1 METKNSVPS
10 YEKCF
15 VSFVSHNVISF
26 TRETARG
33 RPRGGRGD
41 SASSRRG
48 TPLFVRRDDDDDERW
63 WWSCLT
69 FFVFDPPKERERER
83 ERERN
88 SIMTGTQ
95 QSKEEEEE
103 DVKEKEEE
111 EEETCGFCAYMK
123 GGSCKRQFVEWE
135 KCVDDAKSKNEDF
148 VQKCFEQTAALRE
161 CMLKDPEYYGE
172 MDAEEEEEKEK
183 DEEKPDEKKKKKT
196 EE

>member
-1 METKNSVPS
+1 
-10 YEKCF
+10 
-15 VSFVSHNVISF
+15 
-26 TRETARG
+26 
-33 RPRGGRGD
+33 
-41 SASSRRG
+41 
-48 TPLFVRRDDDDDERW
+48 
-63 WWSCLT
+63 
-69 FFVFDPPKERERER
+69 
-83 ERERN
+83 
-88 SIMTGTQ
+88 MTGTQ
-95 QSKEEEEE
+95 QSKEEE
-103 DVKEKEEE
+103 VKEEEEE

-183 DEEKPDEKKKKKT
+183 DEEKPDEKKKKKKEKT

>member
-1 METKNSVPS
+1 M
-10 YEKCF
+10 
-15 VSFVSHNVISF
+15 
-26 TRETARG
+26 
-33 RPRGGRGD
+33 GD
-41 SASSRRG
+41 N
-48 TPLFVRRDDDDDERW
+48 DERW
-63 WWSCLT
+63 WSRLT
-69 FFVFDPPKERERER
+69 FFRHHIRER

-88 SIMTGTQ
+88 SIIMTGTQ
-95 QSKEEEEE
+95 QSKEEE
-103 DVKEKEEE
+103 VKEEEE

-183 DEEKPDEKKKKKT
+183 DEEKPDEKKKKKKKKKT
-196 EE
+196 DE

>member
-1 METKNSVPS
+1 MGKCGETLIPLKVL
-10 YEKCF
+10 C
-15 VSFVSHNVISF
+15 VSLSRVVISF
-26 TRETARG
+26 TRENARG
-33 RPRGGRGD
+33 RAREGRGRR
-41 SASSRRG
+41 ASRRG
-48 TPLFVRRDDDDDERW
+48 TPFVRRDDDDERW

-69 FFVFDPPKERERER
+69 FFVFDAKRERER

-103 DVKEKEEE
+103 DVKEKEE

-183 DEEKPDEKKKKKT
+183 DEEKPDEKKKKKKT

>member
-1 METKNSVPS
+1 MVVFALGIVHAFLPLDELP
-10 YEKCF
+10 
-15 VSFVSHNVISF
+15 F
-26 TRETARG
+26 TRPALHVRAKATRLLLLLLLLFHVFFFFFFDFFLFDTKRG
-33 RPRGGRGD
+33 
-41 SASSRRG
+41 
-48 TPLFVRRDDDDDERW
+48 
-63 WWSCLT
+63 
-69 FFVFDPPKERERER
+69 
-83 ERERN
+83 RERN
-88 SIMTGTQ
+88 SMTGTQ
-95 QSKEEEEE
+95 QSKEEE

-183 DEEKPDEKKKKKT
+183 DEEKPDEKKKKKKT

>member
-1 METKNSVPS
+1 
-10 YEKCF
+10 
-15 VSFVSHNVISF
+15 
-26 TRETARG
+26 
-33 RPRGGRGD
+33 
-41 SASSRRG
+41 
-48 TPLFVRRDDDDDERW
+48 
-63 WWSCLT
+63 
-69 FFVFDPPKERERER
+69 
-83 ERERN
+83 
-88 SIMTGTQ
+88 MTGTQ
-95 QSKEEEEE
+95 QSKEEE
-103 DVKEKEEE
+103 VKEEE

-183 DEEKPDEKKKKKT
+183 DEEKPDEKKKKKKEKT

>member
-1 METKNSVPS
+1 M
-10 YEKCF
+10 F
-15 VSFVSHNVISF
+15 DFF
-26 TRETARG
+26 
-33 RPRGGRGD
+33 
-41 SASSRRG
+41 
-48 TPLFVRRDDDDDERW
+48 LFDA
-63 WWSCLT
+63 
-69 FFVFDPPKERERER
+69 KRER

-88 SIMTGTQ
+88 SMTGTQ
-95 QSKEEEEE
+95 QSKEED
-103 DVKEKEEE
+103 DVKEKEEEEE

-148 VQKCFEQTAALRE
+148 VQKCFEQTATLRE

>member
-1 METKNSVPS
+1 MV
-10 YEKCF
+10 
-15 VSFVSHNVISF
+15 
-26 TRETARG
+26 
-33 RPRGGRGD
+33 
-41 SASSRRG
+41 
-48 TPLFVRRDDDDDERW
+48 
-63 WWSCLT
+63 
-69 FFVFDPPKERERER
+69 VFDFFCIRPAKRERQR

-95 QSKEEEEE
+95 QSKEEEEEE

-183 DEEKPDEKKKKKT
+183 DEEKPDEKKKKKKT

>member
-1 METKNSVPS
+1 MVVV
-10 YEKCF
+10 CDF
-15 VSFVSHNVISF
+15 F
-26 TRETARG
+26 
-33 RPRGGRGD
+33 
-41 SASSRRG
+41 G
-48 TPLFVRRDDDDDERW
+48 T
-63 WWSCLT
+63 
-69 FFVFDPPKERERER
+69 RERER
-83 ERERN
+83 ERERD
-88 SIMTGTQ
+88 SMTGTQ
-95 QSKEEEEE
+95 QSKEEEDE
-103 DVKEKEEE
+103 VKEEE

-183 DEEKPDEKKKKKT
+183 DEEKPDEKKKKKKEKT

>member
-1 METKNSVPS
+1 M
-10 YEKCF
+10 F
-15 VSFVSHNVISF
+15 VSRLCVVIYTCNDARVVAREGGE
-26 TRETARG
+26 TRLAGAPISSSTTG
-33 RPRGGRGD
+33 RRRRREVVVAFD
-41 SASSRRG
+41 FFSA
-48 TPLFVRRDDDDDERW
+48 PY
-63 WWSCLT
+63 
-69 FFVFDPPKERERER
+69 KR

-88 SIMTGTQ
+88 SIIMTGTQ
-95 QSKEEEEE
+95 QSKEEE
-103 DVKEKEEE
+103 VKEEEE

-183 DEEKPDEKKKKKT
+183 DEEKPDEKKKKEKT

>member
-1 METKNSVPS
+1 MSL
-10 YEKCF
+10 
-15 VSFVSHNVISF
+15 SHVISF
-26 TRETARG
+26 TRENARG
-33 RPRGGRGD
+33 RARGGGD
-41 SASSRRG
+41 SASRRG
-48 TPLFVRRDDDDDERW
+48 TPFVRRDDDER

-69 FFVFDPPKERERER
+69 FFVFDAKRERER

-103 DVKEKEEE
+103 EEDVKEKEE

-183 DEEKPDEKKKKKT
+183 DEEKPDEKKKKKKT

>member
-1 METKNSVPS
+1 MWGNIQFPK
-10 YEKCF
+10 
-15 VSFVSHNVISF
+15 
-26 TRETARG
+26 
-33 RPRGGRGD
+33 
-41 SASSRRG
+41 SACC
-48 TPLFVRRDDDDDERW
+48 L
-63 WWSCLT
+63 CLT
-69 FFVFDPPKERERER
+69 SSFLLRARTRADAREGAGTCVSPGHSVRSTGRRREVVVVFDFFCIRRQKRERER

-103 DVKEKEEE
+103 EDVKEKEE

-183 DEEKPDEKKKKKT
+183 DEEKPDEKKKKKKT

>member
-1 METKNSVPS
+1 MSLS
-10 YEKCF
+10 Q
-15 VSFVSHNVISF
+15 NVISF
-26 TRETARG
+26 TRENARG
-33 RPRGGRGD
+33 RARGGGD
-41 SASSRRG
+41 SASRRG
-48 TPLFVRRDDDDDERW
+48 TPFVRRDDDDER

-69 FFVFDPPKERERER
+69 FFVFDAKRERER

-183 DEEKPDEKKKKKT
+183 DEEKPDEKKKKKKT

>member
-1 METKNSVPS
+1 MVKIQFPTK
-10 YEKCF
+10 
-15 VSFVSHNVISF
+15 
-26 TRETARG
+26 
-33 RPRGGRGD
+33 
-41 SASSRRG
+41 SASSKSSFLRARTRADAREGGDVLRLAGALRSTGRRRE
-48 TPLFVRRDDDDDERW
+48 VVV
-63 WWSCLT
+63 
-69 FFVFDPPKERERER
+69 VFDFFLFDTKR

-88 SIMTGTQ
+88 FIMTGTQ
-95 QSKEEEEE
+95 QSKEEE
-103 DVKEKEEE
+103 DVKEEEEE

-183 DEEKPDEKKKKKT
+183 DEEKPDEKKKKKKT